1 MYCAQKFFFLFFF
14 LSTYLST
21 QFSPP
26 PSIFLSFLISAL
38 FDNADLCLPFPFSLS
53 GWIVDSDL
61 DNCMICAKPFS
72 SLYFRFRHHCRA
84 CGNLICGECSPYKTR
99 IASLVKEESMSRVC
113 LNCFGLKVT
122 VQDPL
127 EYNKKKAS
135 MEFELKQKPLNLE
148 AYRRMR
154 SIIPPNIT
162 RTDFNKLK
170 SYRLP
175 DSIVQRIWQ
184 TKILWLI
191 CMHKD
196 DILKVE
202 KVLI

>member
-1 MYCAQKFFFLFFF
+1 M
-14 LSTYLST
+14 
-21 QFSPP
+21 
-26 PSIFLSFLISAL
+26 
-38 FDNADLCLPFPFSLS
+38 
-53 GWIVDSDL
+53 DSDL

>member
-1 MYCAQKFFFLFFF
+1 
-14 LSTYLST
+14 
-21 QFSPP
+21 
-26 PSIFLSFLISAL
+26 
-38 FDNADLCLPFPFSLS
+38 
-53 GWIVDSDL
+53 
-61 DNCMICAKPFS
+61 
-72 SLYFRFRHHCRA
+72 
-84 CGNLICGECSPYKTR
+84 
-99 IASLVKEESMSRVC
+99 
-113 LNCFGLKVT
+113 
-122 VQDPL
+122 
-127 EYNKKKAS
+127 